1 MASKEARQLETVS
14 SQVPSDIGQ
23 RLRHARQQRGMTLA
37 QVGGSDLTRGFLS
50 SVELGRSSISLKAL
64 ALVADRLQL
73 PMTYFLTEAEGE
85 VDALPDLLLD
95 DAEAALRSQQPTEAL
110 RLLAD
115 LDEPPALR
123 SRKLWLQGGAL
134 VVLGRPREAIPL
146 LEDALPLAEAGGDLR
161 HLVLV
166 RYTLAMALFGASNY
180 DEALVHLRRAHEQT
194 VSQLD
199 DHALLGKLTV
209 ALGHLHYIQGDFT
222 SALGQYARARELF
235 DTVND
240 LDNLAAV
247 YSGLSRVHRQ
257 RGDLRAAV
265 RYSRLGLGI
274 FEARHNQREAAH
286 ELSNIAARYEELG
299 ETEHA
304 LATAHDAVQ
313 RAQRSHAPDI
323 EALARSTLAAVHF
336 RLGDMDQARREA
348 HAAQQLGLGEGD
360 LGHIDALVV
369 LAKVADGSGESE
381 QADQLYRAA
390 LTALEHNGFHTRY
403 ADVALAYSETLRRR
417 DDLAGALQYAV
428 GAAQAL
434 AARRA

>member
-1 MASKEARQLETVS
+1 MASKAARQLETVS
-14 SQVPSDIGQ
+14 SPVPSDIGQ

-37 QVGGSDLTRGFLS
+37 QLGGTDLTRGFLS

-85 VDALPDLLLD
+85 VNALPDLLLD
-95 DAEAALRSQQPTEAL
+95 DAEAALRSQQPAEAL

-115 LDEPPALR
+115 LDEPSALH
-123 SRKLWLQGGAL
+123 SRKLWLQGWAL

-146 LEDALPLAEAGGDLR
+146 LADALPLAEADGDLR

-166 RYTLAMALFGASNY
+166 RYTLAMALFGATNY
-180 DEALVHLRRAHEQT
+180 DEALVHLRQAHEQA

-199 DHALLGKLTV
+199 DRALLGKLTV

-222 SALGQYARARELF
+222 SALGQYARAKELF
-235 DTVND
+235 NTVRD

-247 YSGLSRVHRQ
+247 YSGLSRIHRQ

-274 FEARHNQREAAH
+274 FEARHNEREAAH

-313 RAQRSHAPDI
+313 RAQRSQAPDI
-323 EALARSTLAAVHF
+323 EALAHSTLAAVHF

-348 HAAQQLGLGEGD
+348 HAAQQLGLGESD

-369 LAKVADGSGESE
+369 LAKVADGAGESE
-381 QADQLYRAA
+381 QADQLYAAA
-390 LTALEHNGFHTRY
+390 LTALDRNGFHTRY
-403 ADVALAYSETLRRR
+403 ADVALAYSEMLCRRG
-417 DDLAGALQYAV
+417 DLAGALQYAV